1 MWAWAVG
8 LFVVGRQSRWKKSKH
23 VSQLTSSSLYLKPK
37 FRTVLMYFKF
47 LFISLSLFF
56 YIKFDGS
63 VRLDGSGGSA
73 VCWSTVVTTPVNYH
87 FTTSNLKSQCSAVQ
101 MQVFVVYMLFKICYW
116 SSIGLIY
123 KELLKF
129 VLHFPE
135 IWLFFFTQVLKFDRL
150 LNCVLVK
157 LSLCDLER

>member
-1 MWAWAVG
+1 ME
-8 LFVVGRQSRWKKSKH
+8 KKKH

-47 LFISLSLFF
+47 LFISLLLFF
-56 YIKFDGS
+56 YIKFDDS

-73 VCWSTVVTTPVNYH
+73 VCWSTVVTIPVNYH

-123 KELLKF
+123 EELLKNF
-129 VLHFPE
+129 SFIFPKFDC
-135 IWLFFFTQVLKFDRL
+135 FFFTQVLKFDRL

-157 LSLCDLER
+157 LSLCDLEH